1 MELELKVG
9 DLIVYPAHGVG
20 RVESIEDEK
29 KPDGGHHFVKIR
41 ILDNGMQI
49 MIPSRNVTEVGLRP
63 LISKNDVS
71 GLYKQLKTPPIFAEA
86 SNWNRRHRH
95 YLDKLKTGA
104 ISDVCDVLRELMTM
118 RGEKELS
125 FGERKLLDTA
135 RSLLIKE
142 VAMVTSR
149 EEAGVSEE
157 LDSFFPPP
165 KATSA

>member
-1 MELELKVG
+1 MHIKIG
-9 DLIVYPAHGVG
+9 DLVVYPAHGVG
-20 RVESIEDEK
+20 RIESIEDKSK
-29 KPDGGHHFVKIR
+29 KGNEHCFVKLR

-49 MIPSRNVTEVGLRP
+49 MFPTSNVKEVGLRP
-63 LISKNDVS
+63 LISKKEVS
-71 GLYKQLKTPPIFAEA
+71 GLFKQLKMPPVLSEA

-104 ISDVCDVLRELMTM
+104 LSDVCDVLRELMTM

-135 RSLLIKE
+135 RTLLIKE

-149 EEAGVSEE
+149 QENMISEE

-165 KATSA
+165 KASSA

>member
-1 MELELKVG
+1 
-9 DLIVYPAHGVG
+9 
-20 RVESIEDEK
+20 VESLDDDKGQTE
-29 KPDGGHHFVKIR
+29 GSGFVVLR

-49 MIPSRNVTEVGLRP
+49 MIPARNLKEVGLRR
-63 LISKNDVS
+63 LISKKEVTI
-71 GLYKQLKTPPIFAEA
+71 LYEQLRQPPIIVEA

-95 YLDKLKTGA
+95 YLDKLKTGS

-135 RSLLIKE
+135 RALLIKE
-142 VAMVTSR
+142 VAMVTR
-149 EEAGVSEE
+149 RNEDRVSQE

-165 KATSA
+165 KASTA

>member
-1 MELELKVG
+1 
-9 DLIVYPAHGVG
+9 
-20 RVESIEDEK
+20 VESIDDK
-29 KPDGGHHFVKIR
+29 AVKPEGSGFVVLR

-49 MIPSRNVTEVGLRP
+49 MIPSRNLKEVGLRR
-63 LISKNDVS
+63 LISKKEVS
-71 GLYKQLKTPPIFAEA
+71 VLYEQLKQPPIIAEA

-95 YLDKLKTGA
+95 YLDKLKTGS

-135 RSLLIKE
+135 RALLIKE
-142 VAMVTSR
+142 VAMVTR
-149 EEAGVSEE
+149 RNEDRVSQE

-165 KATSA
+165 KASTA

>member
-1 MELELKVG
+1 MNIKVG
-9 DLIVYPAHGVG
+9 DLVVYPAHGVG
-20 RVESIEDEK
+20 RVESVNDK
-29 KPDGGHHFVKIR
+29 TAGSDGSGFVVLR

-49 MIPSRNVTEVGLRP
+49 MIPARNLKEVGLRR
-63 LISKNDVS
+63 LISRKEVIV
-71 GLYKQLKTPPIFAEA
+71 LYEQLKQPPVIVEA

-104 ISDVCDVLRELMTM
+104 ITDVCDVLRELMTM

-135 RSLLIKE
+135 RALLIKE
-142 VAMVTSR
+142 VAMVTR
-149 EEAGVSEE
+149 RNEDRVSQE

-165 KATSA
+165 KASSA

>member
-1 MELELKVG
+1 MHIKVG
-9 DLIVYPAHGVG
+9 DLVVYPAHGVG
-20 RVESIEDEK
+20 RVESIDDK
-29 KPDGGHHFVKIR
+29 AGGSGFVVLR

-49 MIPSRNVTEVGLRP
+49 MIPSRNLKEVGIRR
-63 LISKNDVS
+63 LISKKEVTV
-71 GLYKQLKTPPIFAEA
+71 LYEQLKKPPIIVEA

-95 YLDKLKTGA
+95 YLDKLKTGS

-135 RSLLIKE
+135 RALLIKE
-142 VAMVTSR
+142 VAMVTR
-149 EEAGVSEE
+149 RNEARVSQE

-165 KATSA
+165 KASTA

>member
-1 MELELKVG
+1 MHIKVG
-9 DLIVYPAHGVG
+9 DLVVYPAHGVG
-20 RVESIEDEK
+20 RVESVEEK
-29 KPDGGHHFVKIR
+29 PKNNDGTGLVVLR

-49 MIPSRNVTEVGLRP
+49 MIPARNLKEVGLRR
-63 LISKNDVS
+63 LITKKEVNV
-71 GLYKQLKTPPIFAEA
+71 LYEQLKQPPVIMEA

-135 RSLLIKE
+135 RALLIKE
-142 VAMVTSR
+142 VAMVTNR
-149 EEAGVSEE
+149 NEERISQE

-165 KATSA
+165 KASTA

>member
-1 MELELKVG
+1 MQLKVG
-9 DLIVYPAHGVG
+9 DLVVYPAHGVG
-20 RVESIEDEK
+20 RVESIEDQTLEESLR
-29 KPDGGHHFVKIR
+29 FVVMR
-41 ILDNGMQI
+41 ILENGMQI
-49 MIPSRNVTEVGLRP
+49 MIPSRNLKEVGLRP
-63 LISKNDVS
+63 LISRKEVS
-71 GLYKQLKTPPIFAEA
+71 VLYEQLKQPPVIAEA

-104 ISDVCDVLRELMTM
+104 LSDVCDVLRELMTM

-142 VAMVTSR
+142 VSMVTRRKEDKVSR
-149 EEAGVSEE
+149 E

-165 KATSA
+165 KASTA

>member
-1 MELELKVG
+1 MQIKVG
-9 DLIVYPAHGVG
+9 DLVVYPAHGVG
-20 RVESIEDEK
+20 RVESIDDKAK
-29 KPDGGHHFVKIR
+29 KSDGAGFVVLR

-49 MIPSRNVTEVGLRP
+49 MIPARNLKEVGIRR
-63 LISKNDVS
+63 LISKKEVTV
-71 GLYKQLKTPPIFAEA
+71 LYEQLKQPPVIVEA

-104 ISDVCDVLRELMTM
+104 ITDVCDVLRELMTM

-135 RSLLIKE
+135 RALLIKE
-142 VAMVTSR
+142 VAMVTR
-149 EEAGVSEE
+149 RNEDRVSQE

-165 KATSA
+165 KASTA

>member
-1 MELELKVG
+1 MQLKIG

-20 RVESIEDEK
+20 RIESIDETK
-29 KPDGGHHFVKIR
+29 NDGGNHFVKIR

-49 MIPSRNVTEVGLRP
+49 MVPARNITEVGLRP
-63 LISKNDVS
+63 LISRKEVT
-71 GLYKQLKTPPIFAEA
+71 GLYELLQTPPVYAEA

-104 ISDVCDVLRELMTM
+104 LCDVCDVLRELMTM

-135 RSLLIKE
+135 RALLIKE

-149 EEAGVSEE
+149 KEERVSQE